1 MIKEILKGNKIILKE
16 ENKLKKNNTTNL
28 KVKDKNRR
36 INSVLNNYLLFKKIN
51 LTRKPKQNKFEN
63 TKSLKIIINKKNDN
77 SSYKKLT
84 ANKSN
89 NTLTDSNIYYNKSSI
104 RTNYSYTLKS
114 KKDISRELLNV
125 NSINFD
131 KKINTLQNSF
141 NKLYTNEFKN
151 ISNQKIDNSFMNEEE
166 NENGCGKKKYIFL
179 REIDDNALFLNNLEQ
194 EFEIRCLKK
203 RLETLKKNNVSL
215 TQKLNNIVKKN
226 YFLQKETIKEQNKRK
241 NIICST
247 INICNKYSENN
258 VYEEESDYKNLLL
271 NIMDKKY
278 NFDILKLNNFF
289 YDSIKE
295 LLLCSNIFNDN
306 KILNKNNIYLDINNL
321 VRLKTKYINEIKEYN
336 EINKKNE
343 NYYNYCLNL
352 CENLNI
358 NDLNSLYKYLTKI
371 KSNNDDEMKKII
383 KMKHVLFDEKQIGK
397 RKLITRASEDNLNRK
412 KNAINFNYAD
422 LQKYFIESNK
432 KNEMRTNSTKASK
445 LSIGT
450 EKEKI
455 NNCAGSLTDRAS
467 HKGEDVLLNYNKTT
481 KNSYDKINYYRKT
494 REQLENYRLNC
505 PKKILHQIN
514 SFNFKDRVIKIRTEE
529 ENDKEN
535 NLLYYSY
542 KHKLRNIPH
551 NNRTF
556 QRIEIQN
563 NINQNNN
570 SSNNL
575 ISFNKSK
582 IKRKSMNRIKQ
593 FKLNLLNNNNNN
605 ISNKKLQVKFFTKY
619 NKYNDIENI
628 QQNENFNINDN
639 RKTENENKTLNINNS
654 NENNKTYNNI
664 IENKKKSLNLIIPSL
679 RSVKN
684 YRTIIFNGQ

>member
-84 ANKSN
+84 SNKSN

-151 ISNQKIDNSFMNEEE
+151 ISSQKIDNSFMNEEE

-203 RLETLKKNNVSL
+203 RLEKKKKNNVSL

-306 KILNKNNIYLDINNL
+306 KILNKNNIYLDINN
-321 VRLKTKYINEIKEYN
+321 NM
-336 EINKKNE
+336 
-343 NYYNYCLNL
+343 
-352 CENLNI
+352 
-358 NDLNSLYKYLTKI
+358 
-371 KSNNDDEMKKII
+371 MK
-383 KMKHVLFDEKQIGK
+383 
-397 RKLITRASEDNLNRK
+397 
-412 KNAINFNYAD
+412 
-422 LQKYFIESNK
+422 
-432 KNEMRTNSTKASK
+432 
-445 LSIGT
+445 
-450 EKEKI
+450 
-455 NNCAGSLTDRAS
+455 
-467 HKGEDVLLNYNKTT
+467 
-481 KNSYDKINYYRKT
+481 
-494 REQLENYRLNC
+494 
-505 PKKILHQIN
+505 
-514 SFNFKDRVIKIRTEE
+514 
-529 ENDKEN
+529 
-535 NLLYYSY
+535 
-542 KHKLRNIPH
+542 
-551 NNRTF
+551 
-556 QRIEIQN
+556 
-563 NINQNNN
+563 
-570 SSNNL
+570 
-575 ISFNKSK
+575 
-582 IKRKSMNRIKQ
+582 
-593 FKLNLLNNNNNN
+593 
-605 ISNKKLQVKFFTKY
+605 
-619 NKYNDIENI
+619 
-628 QQNENFNINDN
+628 
-639 RKTENENKTLNINNS
+639 
-654 NENNKTYNNI
+654 
-664 IENKKKSLNLIIPSL
+664 
-679 RSVKN
+679 
-684 YRTIIFNGQ
+684 